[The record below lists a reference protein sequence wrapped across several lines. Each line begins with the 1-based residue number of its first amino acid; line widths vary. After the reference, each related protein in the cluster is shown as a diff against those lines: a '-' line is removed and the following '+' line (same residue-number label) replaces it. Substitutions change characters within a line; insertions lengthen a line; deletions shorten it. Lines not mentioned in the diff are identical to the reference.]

1 MKKLFALF
9 TLKLYASSEV
19 DLAAVVAI
27 TSCSGG
33 PKIKGTPIEKPHFTI
48 IQPEGWELV
57 ANEDAKEGD
66 MNAVNRVEI
75 KHKGEKF
82 TNFINIKEDTEAY
95 DKALEYY
102 LSPDGGYKK
111 IEEISVEG
119 GKLTVLRKGDSN
131 SYWIVAP
138 QGPKTDATVKIGV
151 NTDEIKGDPITNEE
165 VRAILES
172 IVLK

>member
-9 TLKLYASSEV
+9 ALV
-19 DLAAVVAI
+19 VAVVTI

-33 PKIKGTPIEKPHFTI
+33 PKIKGTPIEKTHFTI
-48 IQPEGWELV
+48 IQPEGWEV
-57 ANEDAKEGD
+57 VTNEDA
-66 MNAVNRVEI
+66 NVEI

-82 TNFINIKEDTEAY
+82 SHFITIKEDTEAY

-119 GKLTVLRKGDSN
+119 GKLNVLRKDDRN
-131 SYWIVAP
+131 SYWIIAP
-138 QGPKTDATVKIGV
+138 QGPKTDATVKITAS
-151 NTDEIKGDPITNEE
+151 TDEIKGDPLANEE
-165 VRAILES
+165 VKAIIES

>member
-9 TLKLYASSEV
+9 TLV
-19 DLAAVVAI
+19 AAVVAI

-66 MNAVNRVEI
+66 INAVNRVEI

-82 TNFINIKEDTEAY
+82 SHFINIKEDTEAY
-95 DKALEYY
+95 DKALGYY

-111 IEEISVEG
+111 IEEINVEG
-119 GKLTVLRKGDSN
+119 GKLTVLRKDDRN
-131 SYWIVAP
+131 SYWIIAP
-138 QGPKTDATVKIGV
+138 QGPKTDATVKITAS
-151 NTDEIKGDPITNEE
+151 TDEIKGDPLANEE

>member
-9 TLKLYASSEV
+9 ALV
-19 DLAAVVAI
+19 VAVVTI

-33 PKIKGTPIEKPHFTI
+33 PKIKGTPIEKTHFTI
-48 IQPEGWELV
+48 IQPEGWEV
-57 ANEDAKEGD
+57 VTNEDA
-66 MNAVNRVEI
+66 NVEI

-82 TNFINIKEDTEAY
+82 SHFITIKEDTEAY

-102 LSPDGGYKK
+102 LSPDGGYKQV
-111 IEEISVEG
+111 EEINVEG
-119 GKLTVLRKGDSN
+119 GKLSVLNKDGRN
-131 SYWIVAP
+131 SYYILAP
-138 QGPKTDATVKIGV
+138 QGAKPDGSVKITV
-151 NTDEIKGDPITNEE
+151 STNEIEGDPIANEE

>member
-9 TLKLYASSEV
+9 TLV
-19 DLAAVVAI
+19 AAVVAMN
-27 TSCSGG
+27 SCGG
-33 PKIKGTPIEKPHFTI
+33 PKITGTPIEKTHFTI
-48 IQPEGWELV
+48 IQPEGWEIV
-57 ANEDAKEGD
+57 TNDDAS
-66 MNAVNRVEI
+66 VEI

-102 LSPDGGYKK
+102 LSSDGGYKLV
-111 IEEISVEG
+111 EEINVEG
-119 GKLTVLRKGDSN
+119 GKLNVLKKDDRN
-131 SYWIVAP
+131 SYWIIAP
-138 QGPKTDATVKIGV
+138 QGAKTDDTVKISV
-151 NTDEIKGDPITNEE
+151 STDEIKGDPLTNEE